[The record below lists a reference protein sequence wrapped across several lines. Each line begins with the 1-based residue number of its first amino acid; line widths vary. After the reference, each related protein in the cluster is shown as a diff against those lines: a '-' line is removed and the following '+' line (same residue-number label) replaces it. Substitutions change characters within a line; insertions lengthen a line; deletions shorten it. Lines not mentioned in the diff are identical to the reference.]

1 MGRVGFELEILADH
15 VLGEVLKGARVFADE
30 PSLPTLAPG
39 TGATKKAWL
48 WAYARDDSTFG
59 GSGPPMVAYRFEDS
73 RSGDCVRRHLR
84 GYSGILQVDGYAAY
98 NKLIRKDGGNDGPRL
113 AGCWAHSRRRFY
125 ELHAAGA
132 SEIATATVARMTE
145 LWKLEAEVRGQSPE
159 SRAAARQAAS
169 APIVANLFTLWQQ
182 TLPRISGKSKLAEA
196 LRYAISRRK
205 IFERFLTDGLVE
217 LDSNIVE
224 RAIRPQT
231 ITRKNSL
238 FAGSD
243 GGGRTWA
250 TIATLL
256 QTCKMNNVDPVA
268 WLTQT
273 LERIANKWPSAEIE
287 ALMPWNYK
295 A

>member
-1 MGRVGFELEILADH
+1 MIPFGV
-15 VLGEVLKGARVFADE
+15 KVFFGQ
-30 PSLPTLAPG
+30 SSCRLPQRTRQPA
-39 TGATKKAWL
+39 
-48 WAYARDDSTFG
+48 
-59 GSGPPMVAYRFEDS
+59 VA
-73 RSGDCVRRHLR
+73 G
-84 GYSGILQVDGYAAY
+84 
-98 NKLIRKDGGNDGPRL
+98 
-113 AGCWAHSRRRFY
+113 AGCWQRSVQRRALCVPC
-125 ELHAAGA
+125 EAG
-132 SEIATATVARMTE
+132 
-145 LWKLEAEVRGQSPE
+145 GQDQD
-159 SRAAARQAAS
+159 RLVGWQAVS
-169 APIVANLFTLWQQ
+169 APIVAALFTLWQQ

-196 LRYAISRRK
+196 LRYAMTRRD
-205 IFERFLTDGLVE
+205 IFERFLTDGRVE

-243 GGGRTWA
+243 GGGCTWA

-273 LERIANKWPSAEIE
+273 LERIANQWPSAEIH